1 MRPEHF
7 LLYHDSCLC
16 SHHCNLC
23 WANLVIL
30 QIALR
35 NSNETIRKELQ
46 RTQKNRFLMR
56 YALLLFT
63 LFISLFSNAQEL
75 EKSLLWK
82 ISGNGLKKPSYLF
95 GTIHL
100 TCDTSLDANTL
111 NALETTEQLYLEL
124 DMDDKSIQM
133 KLMKLMMMKDG
144 AKLSTLLSPEDFKIL
159 DEFMKKNL
167 NMSAKLF
174 DSFKPFMISSM
185 LFPKMLDC
193 KSQSVESELMKIT
206 KEQNEEIF
214 GLEKAEDQM
223 KVFDEIS
230 YQDQVDE
237 LLKTVKDNL
246 EKDKK
251 EFNEMMAIY
260 QNKDIEGMLKMM
272 SDSDNKI
279 TSENQDILLNDRNK
293 KWIPIMIKTMKDK
306 STFFGVGAGHL
317 AGEEGV
323 IKLLRKQGFKVEAVK

>member
-1 MRPEHF
+1 
-7 LLYHDSCLC
+7 
-16 SHHCNLC
+16 
-23 WANLVIL
+23 
-30 QIALR
+30 
-35 NSNETIRKELQ
+35 
-46 RTQKNRFLMR
+46 MR
-56 YALLLFT
+56 YVLLLFT

-100 TCDTSLDANTL
+100 TCDSSLDANTL
-111 NALETTEQLYLEL
+111 NALEATEQLYLEL

-133 KLMKLMMMKDG
+133 QMMKLMMMKDG

-193 KSQSVESELMKIT
+193 KSKSVESELMKIT

-214 GLEKAEDQM
+214 GLEIAEDQM

-230 YQDQVDE
+230 YQDQAEE

-251 EFNEMMAIY
+251 EFQEMITIY

-293 KWIPIMIKTMKDK
+293 NWIPIMVKIMKDK
-306 STFFGVGAGHL
+306 PTFFGVGAGHL

-323 IKLLRKQGFKVEAVK
+323 IKLVRKKGYKVEAVQ

>member
-1 MRPEHF
+1 MR
-7 LLYHDSCLC
+7 Y
-16 SHHCNLC
+16 
-23 WANLVIL
+23 VIL
-30 QIALR
+30 
-35 NSNETIRKELQ
+35 
-46 RTQKNRFLMR
+46 F
-56 YALLLFT
+56 FT

-111 NALETTEQLYLEL
+111 NALETTVPLYLEL

-167 NMSAKLF
+167 NMSAKMF

-230 YQDQVDE
+230 YQDQADE

-251 EFNEMMAIY
+251 EFQEMITIY
-260 QNKDIEGMLKMM
+260 QNKDIEGMLKIM

-293 KWIPIMIKTMKDK
+293 KWIPIMIKIMKDK
-306 STFFGVGAGHL
+306 PTFFGVGAGHL

-323 IKLLRKQGFKVEAVK
+323 IKLLRKQGYKVEAVQ

>member
-1 MRPEHF
+1 MR
-7 LLYHDSCLC
+7 Y
-16 SHHCNLC
+16 
-23 WANLVIL
+23 VIL
-30 QIALR
+30 
-35 NSNETIRKELQ
+35 
-46 RTQKNRFLMR
+46 F
-56 YALLLFT
+56 FT

-82 ISGNGLKKPSYLF
+82 ISGNGLNKPSYLF

-230 YQDQVDE
+230 YQDQADE

-251 EFNEMMAIY
+251 EFQEMITIY

-293 KWIPIMIKTMKDK
+293 KWIPIMIKIMKDK
-306 STFFGVGAGHL
+306 PTFFGVGAGHL

-323 IKLLRKQGFKVEAVK
+323 IKLLRKKGYKVEAVQ

>member
-1 MRPEHF
+1 
-7 LLYHDSCLC
+7 
-16 SHHCNLC
+16 
-23 WANLVIL
+23 
-30 QIALR
+30 
-35 NSNETIRKELQ
+35 
-46 RTQKNRFLMR
+46 MR
-56 YALLLFT
+56 YVLLLFT

-230 YQDQVDE
+230 YQDQADE

-251 EFNEMMAIY
+251 EFQEMITIY

-279 TSENQDILLNDRNK
+279 TSENQDILLNNRNK
-293 KWIPIMIKTMKDK
+293 NWIPIMVKIMKDK
-306 STFFGVGAGHL
+306 PTFFGVGAGHL

-323 IKLLRKQGFKVEAVK
+323 IKLLRKKGYKVEAVQ

>member
-1 MRPEHF
+1 
-7 LLYHDSCLC
+7 
-16 SHHCNLC
+16 
-23 WANLVIL
+23 
-30 QIALR
+30 
-35 NSNETIRKELQ
+35 
-46 RTQKNRFLMR
+46 MR

-100 TCDTSLDANTL
+100 TCDSSLDANTL
-111 NALETTEQLYLEL
+111 NALEATEQLYLEL

-133 KLMKLMMMKDG
+133 QMMKLMMMKDG

-159 DEFMKKNL
+159 DEFLKKNL
-167 NMSAKLF
+167 NMSAKMF

-193 KSQSVESELMKIT
+193 KSQSVESELMKVT

-230 YQDQVDE
+230 YQDQADE

-251 EFNEMMAIY
+251 EFIEMMTIY

-279 TSENQDILLNDRNK
+279 TSENQDILLNNRNK
-293 KWIPIMIKTMKDK
+293 NWIPIMVKIMKDK
-306 STFFGVGAGHL
+306 PTFFGVGAGHL

-323 IKLLRKQGFKVEAVK
+323 IKLLRKKGYKVEAIQ

>member
-1 MRPEHF
+1 
-7 LLYHDSCLC
+7 
-16 SHHCNLC
+16 
-23 WANLVIL
+23 
-30 QIALR
+30 
-35 NSNETIRKELQ
+35 
-46 RTQKNRFLMR
+46 MR
-56 YALLLFT
+56 YVFLLFT

-82 ISGNGLKKPSYLF
+82 ISGNGLNKPSYLF

-100 TCDTSLDANTL
+100 TCDTSLDENTL
-111 NALETTEQLYLEL
+111 NALEATEQLYLEL

-133 KLMKLMMMKDG
+133 QMMKLMMMKDG
-144 AKLSTLLSPEDFKIL
+144 TKLSTLLSAEDFKIL

-167 NMSAKLF
+167 NMSVKMF

-223 KVFDEIS
+223 KIFDEIS
-230 YQDQVDE
+230 YQDQADE

-251 EFNEMMAIY
+251 EFKEMITIY

-293 KWIPIMIKTMKDK
+293 NWIPIMIKIMKDK
-306 STFFGVGAGHL
+306 PTFFGVGAGHL

-323 IKLLRKQGFKVEAVK
+323 IKLLRKKGYKVEAVQ

>member
-1 MRPEHF
+1 
-7 LLYHDSCLC
+7 
-16 SHHCNLC
+16 
-23 WANLVIL
+23 
-30 QIALR
+30 
-35 NSNETIRKELQ
+35 
-46 RTQKNRFLMR
+46 MR
-56 YALLLFT
+56 YVLLLFT

-82 ISGNGLKKPSYLF
+82 ISGNGLNKPSYLF

-100 TCDTSLDANTL
+100 TCDTSLDENIL
-111 NALETTEQLYLEL
+111 NALEATEQLYLEL

-133 KLMKLMMMKDG
+133 QMMKLMMMKDG
-144 AKLSTLLSPEDFKIL
+144 TKLSTLLSPEDFKIL

-193 KSQSVESELMKIT
+193 KSKSVESELMKIT

-230 YQDQVDE
+230 YQDQADE

-251 EFNEMMAIY
+251 EFQEMITIY

-272 SDSDNKI
+272 NDSDNKI

-293 KWIPIMIKTMKDK
+293 NWIPIMVKTMKDK
-306 STFFGVGAGHL
+306 PTFFGVGAGHL

-323 IKLLRKQGFKVEAVK
+323 IKLLRKKGYKVEAVQ

>member
-1 MRPEHF
+1 MR
-7 LLYHDSCLC
+7 Y
-16 SHHCNLC
+16 
-23 WANLVIL
+23 VIL
-30 QIALR
+30 
-35 NSNETIRKELQ
+35 
-46 RTQKNRFLMR
+46 F
-56 YALLLFT
+56 FT

-230 YQDQVDE
+230 YQDQADE

-251 EFNEMMAIY
+251 EFQEMITIY

-279 TSENQDILLNDRNK
+279 TSKNQDILLNDRNK
-293 KWIPIMIKTMKDK
+293 KWIPIMIKIMKDK
-306 STFFGVGAGHL
+306 PTFFGVGAGHL

-323 IKLLRKQGFKVEAVK
+323 IKLLRKQGYKVEAVQ

>member
-1 MRPEHF
+1 
-7 LLYHDSCLC
+7 
-16 SHHCNLC
+16 
-23 WANLVIL
+23 
-30 QIALR
+30 
-35 NSNETIRKELQ
+35 
-46 RTQKNRFLMR
+46 MR
-56 YALLLFT
+56 YVLLLFT

-82 ISGNGLKKPSYLF
+82 ISGNGLNKPSYLF

-100 TCDTSLDANTL
+100 TCDTSLDENTL
-111 NALETTEQLYLEL
+111 NALEATEQLYLEL

-133 KLMKLMMMKDG
+133 QMMKLMMMKDG

-193 KSQSVESELMKIT
+193 KSKSVESELMKIT

-230 YQDQVDE
+230 YQDQAEE

-251 EFNEMMAIY
+251 EFQEMITIY
-260 QNKDIEGMLKMM
+260 QNKDIEGMLKLMNE
-272 SDSDNKI
+272 SDNKI

-293 KWIPIMIKTMKDK
+293 NWIPIMVKTMKDK
-306 STFFGVGAGHL
+306 PTFFGVGAGHL

-323 IKLLRKQGFKVEAVK
+323 IKLLRKKGYKVEAVQ

>member
-1 MRPEHF
+1 
-7 LLYHDSCLC
+7 
-16 SHHCNLC
+16 
-23 WANLVIL
+23 
-30 QIALR
+30 
-35 NSNETIRKELQ
+35 
-46 RTQKNRFLMR
+46 MR
-56 YALLLFT
+56 YVLLLFT
-63 LFISLFSNAQEL
+63 IFISLFSNAQEL

-82 ISGNGLKKPSYLF
+82 ISGNGLNKPSYLF

-100 TCDTSLDANTL
+100 TCDTSLDENTL
-111 NALETTEQLYLEL
+111 NALEATEQLYLEL

-133 KLMKLMMMKDG
+133 QMMKLMMMKDG

-167 NMSAKLF
+167 NMSVKLF

-193 KSQSVESELMKIT
+193 KSKSVESELMKIT

-230 YQDQVDE
+230 YQDQADE

-251 EFNEMMAIY
+251 EFQEMITIY

-272 SDSDNKI
+272 DDSDNKI
-279 TSENQDILLNDRNK
+279 TSENQDVLLNNRNK
-293 KWIPIMIKTMKDK
+293 NWIPIMIKIMKDK
-306 STFFGVGAGHL
+306 PTFFGVGAGHL

-323 IKLLRKQGFKVEAVK
+323 IKLLRKKGYKVEAVQ

>member
-1 MRPEHF
+1 
-7 LLYHDSCLC
+7 
-16 SHHCNLC
+16 
-23 WANLVIL
+23 
-30 QIALR
+30 
-35 NSNETIRKELQ
+35 
-46 RTQKNRFLMR
+46 MR
-56 YALLLFT
+56 YVLLLFT

-82 ISGNGLKKPSYLF
+82 ISGNGLNKPSYLF

-193 KSQSVESELMKIT
+193 KSKSVESELMKIT

-214 GLEKAEDQM
+214 GLEIAEDQM

-230 YQDQVDE
+230 YQDQAEE

-251 EFNEMMAIY
+251 EFQEMITIY
-260 QNKDIEGMLKMM
+260 QNKDIEGMLKLMNE
-272 SDSDNKI
+272 SDNKI

-293 KWIPIMIKTMKDK
+293 NWIPIMVKTMKDK
-306 STFFGVGAGHL
+306 PTFFGVGAGHL

-323 IKLLRKQGFKVEAVK
+323 IKLLRKKGYKVEAVQ

>member
-1 MRPEHF
+1 MR
-7 LLYHDSCLC
+7 Y
-16 SHHCNLC
+16 
-23 WANLVIL
+23 VIL
-30 QIALR
+30 FFTL
-35 NSNETIRKELQ
+35 
-46 RTQKNRFLMR
+46 F
-56 YALLLFT
+56 FT

-133 KLMKLMMMKDG
+133 QMMKLMMMKDG

-193 KSQSVESELMKIT
+193 KSKSVESELMKIT

-214 GLEKAEDQM
+214 GLEIAEDQM

-230 YQDQVDE
+230 YQDQAEE

-251 EFNEMMAIY
+251 EFQEMITIY

-293 KWIPIMIKTMKDK
+293 KWIPIMVKIMKDK
-306 STFFGVGAGHL
+306 PTFFGVGAGHL

-323 IKLLRKQGFKVEAVK
+323 IKLLRKQGYKVEAVQ

>member
-1 MRPEHF
+1 MR
-7 LLYHDSCLC
+7 Y
-16 SHHCNLC
+16 
-23 WANLVIL
+23 VIL
-30 QIALR
+30 
-35 NSNETIRKELQ
+35 
-46 RTQKNRFLMR
+46 F
-56 YALLLFT
+56 FT

-82 ISGNGLKKPSYLF
+82 ISGNGLNKPSYLF

-111 NALETTEQLYLEL
+111 NALEATEQLYLEL

-133 KLMKLMMMKDG
+133 QMMKLMMMKDG

-214 GLEKAEDQM
+214 GLEIAEDQM

-230 YQDQVDE
+230 YQDQAEE

-251 EFNEMMAIY
+251 EFQEMITIY

-293 KWIPIMIKTMKDK
+293 NWIPIMVKIMKDK
-306 STFFGVGAGHL
+306 PTFFGVGAGHL

-323 IKLLRKQGFKVEAVK
+323 IKLLRKKGYKVEAVQ

>member
-1 MRPEHF
+1 MR
-7 LLYHDSCLC
+7 Y
-16 SHHCNLC
+16 
-23 WANLVIL
+23 VIL
-30 QIALR
+30 
-35 NSNETIRKELQ
+35 
-46 RTQKNRFLMR
+46 F
-56 YALLLFT
+56 FT

-167 NMSAKLF
+167 NMSAKMF

-193 KSQSVESELMKIT
+193 KSKSVESELMKIT

-230 YQDQVDE
+230 YQDQADE

-251 EFNEMMAIY
+251 EFQEMITIY

-279 TSENQDILLNDRNK
+279 TSENQEILLNDRNK
-293 KWIPIMIKTMKDK
+293 NWIPIMIKTMKDK
-306 STFFGVGAGHL
+306 PTFFGVGAGHL

-323 IKLLRKQGFKVEAVK
+323 IKLLRKKGYKVEAVQ

>member
-1 MRPEHF
+1 
-7 LLYHDSCLC
+7 
-16 SHHCNLC
+16 
-23 WANLVIL
+23 
-30 QIALR
+30 
-35 NSNETIRKELQ
+35 
-46 RTQKNRFLMR
+46 MR
-56 YALLLFT
+56 YVLLLFT
-63 LFISLFSNAQEL
+63 IFISLFSNAQEL

-82 ISGNGLKKPSYLF
+82 ISGNGLNKPSYLF

-111 NALETTEQLYLEL
+111 NALEATEQLYLEL

-133 KLMKLMMMKDG
+133 QMMKLMMMKDG

-193 KSQSVESELMKIT
+193 KSKSVESELMKIT

-214 GLEKAEDQM
+214 GLEIAEDQM

-230 YQDQVDE
+230 YQDQAEE

-251 EFNEMMAIY
+251 EFQEMITIY
-260 QNKDIEGMLKMM
+260 QNKDIEGMLKLMNE
-272 SDSDNKI
+272 SDNKI
-279 TSENQDILLNDRNK
+279 TADNQDQLLNNRNIN
-293 KWIPIMIKTMKDK
+293 WIPVIIKAMNDK
-306 STFFGVGAGHL
+306 PTFFGVGAAHL
-317 AGEEGV
+317 AGENGV
-323 IKLLRKQGFKVEAVK
+323 IKLLRKKGYKVEAVK

>member
-1 MRPEHF
+1 
-7 LLYHDSCLC
+7 
-16 SHHCNLC
+16 
-23 WANLVIL
+23 
-30 QIALR
+30 
-35 NSNETIRKELQ
+35 
-46 RTQKNRFLMR
+46 MR

-82 ISGNGLKKPSYLF
+82 ISGNGLNKPSYLF

-167 NMSAKLF
+167 NMSAKMF

-230 YQDQVDE
+230 YQDQADE

-251 EFNEMMAIY
+251 EFQEMITIY

-293 KWIPIMIKTMKDK
+293 KWIPIMIKIMKDK
-306 STFFGVGAGHL
+306 PTFFGVGAGHL

-323 IKLLRKQGFKVEAVK
+323 IKLLRKQGYKVEAVQ

>member
-1 MRPEHF
+1 MR
-7 LLYHDSCLC
+7 Y
-16 SHHCNLC
+16 
-23 WANLVIL
+23 VIL
-30 QIALR
+30 
-35 NSNETIRKELQ
+35 
-46 RTQKNRFLMR
+46 F
-56 YALLLFT
+56 FT

-111 NALETTEQLYLEL
+111 NALEATEQLYLEL

-133 KLMKLMMMKDG
+133 QMMKLMMMKDG

-230 YQDQVDE
+230 YQDQAEE

-251 EFNEMMAIY
+251 EFQEMITIY

-272 SDSDNKI
+272 NDSDNKI
-279 TSENQDILLNDRNK
+279 TSENQDILLNNRNK
-293 KWIPIMIKTMKDK
+293 NWIPIMVKIMKDK
-306 STFFGVGAGHL
+306 PTFFGVGAGHL

-323 IKLLRKQGFKVEAVK
+323 IKLLRKKGYKVEAIQ

>member
-1 MRPEHF
+1 
-7 LLYHDSCLC
+7 
-16 SHHCNLC
+16 
-23 WANLVIL
+23 
-30 QIALR
+30 
-35 NSNETIRKELQ
+35 
-46 RTQKNRFLMR
+46 MR
-56 YALLLFT
+56 YVLLLFT

-82 ISGNGLKKPSYLF
+82 ISGNGLNKPSYLF

-133 KLMKLMMMKDG
+133 QMMKLMMMKDG

-167 NMSAKLF
+167 NMSVKLF

-193 KSQSVESELMKIT
+193 KSKSVESELMKIT

-214 GLEKAEDQM
+214 GLEIAEDQM

-230 YQDQVDE
+230 YQDQAEE

-251 EFNEMMAIY
+251 EFQEMITIY

-293 KWIPIMIKTMKDK
+293 NWIPIMVKIMKDK
-306 STFFGVGAGHL
+306 PTFFGVGAGHL

-323 IKLLRKQGFKVEAVK
+323 IKLLRKKGYKVEAVQ

>member
-1 MRPEHF
+1 
-7 LLYHDSCLC
+7 
-16 SHHCNLC
+16 
-23 WANLVIL
+23 
-30 QIALR
+30 
-35 NSNETIRKELQ
+35 
-46 RTQKNRFLMR
+46 MR
-56 YALLLFT
+56 YVLLLFT

-82 ISGNGLKKPSYLF
+82 ISGNGLNKPSYLF

-100 TCDTSLDANTL
+100 TCDTSLDENTL
-111 NALETTEQLYLEL
+111 NALEATEQLYLEL

-133 KLMKLMMMKDG
+133 QMMKLMMMKDG
-144 AKLSTLLSPEDFKIL
+144 AKLSTLLSAEDFKIL

-167 NMSAKLF
+167 NMSVKLF

-193 KSQSVESELMKIT
+193 KSKSVESELMKIT

-230 YQDQVDE
+230 YQDQADE

-251 EFNEMMAIY
+251 EFQEMITIY

-272 SDSDNKI
+272 DDSDNKI
-279 TSENQDILLNDRNK
+279 TSENQDVLLNNRNK
-293 KWIPIMIKTMKDK
+293 NWIPIMIKIMKDK
-306 STFFGVGAGHL
+306 PTFFGVGAGHL

-323 IKLLRKQGFKVEAVK
+323 IKLLRKKGYKVEAVQ

>member
-1 MRPEHF
+1 MR
-7 LLYHDSCLC
+7 Y
-16 SHHCNLC
+16 
-23 WANLVIL
+23 VIL
-30 QIALR
+30 
-35 NSNETIRKELQ
+35 
-46 RTQKNRFLMR
+46 F
-56 YALLLFT
+56 FT

-82 ISGNGLKKPSYLF
+82 ISGNGLNKPSYLF

-230 YQDQVDE
+230 YQDQADE

-251 EFNEMMAIY
+251 EFQEMITIY

-293 KWIPIMIKTMKDK
+293 KWIPIMIKIMKDK
-306 STFFGVGAGHL
+306 PTFFGVGAGHL

-323 IKLLRKQGFKVEAVK
+323 IKLLRKQGYKVEAII

>member
-1 MRPEHF
+1 
-7 LLYHDSCLC
+7 
-16 SHHCNLC
+16 
-23 WANLVIL
+23 
-30 QIALR
+30 
-35 NSNETIRKELQ
+35 
-46 RTQKNRFLMR
+46 MR
-56 YALLLFT
+56 YVLLLFT

-82 ISGNGLKKPSYLF
+82 ISGNGLNKPSYLF

-100 TCDTSLDANTL
+100 TCDTSLDENIL
-111 NALETTEQLYLEL
+111 NALEATEQLYLEL

-133 KLMKLMMMKDG
+133 QMMKLMMMKDG
-144 AKLSTLLSPEDFKIL
+144 TKLSTLLSPEDFKIL

-193 KSQSVESELMKIT
+193 KSKSVESELMKIT

-293 KWIPIMIKTMKDK
+293 KWIPIMIKIMKDK
-306 STFFGVGAGHL
+306 PTFFGVGAGHL

-323 IKLLRKQGFKVEAVK
+323 IKLLRKKGYKVEAVQ

>member
-1 MRPEHF
+1 
-7 LLYHDSCLC
+7 
-16 SHHCNLC
+16 
-23 WANLVIL
+23 
-30 QIALR
+30 
-35 NSNETIRKELQ
+35 
-46 RTQKNRFLMR
+46 MR
-56 YALLLFT
+56 YVLLLFT

-82 ISGNGLKKPSYLF
+82 ISGNGLNKPSYLF

-111 NALETTEQLYLEL
+111 NALEATEQLYLEL

-133 KLMKLMMMKDG
+133 QMMKLMMMKDG

-230 YQDQVDE
+230 YQDQADE

-251 EFNEMMAIY
+251 EFQEMITIY

-293 KWIPIMIKTMKDK
+293 NWIPIMVKIMKDK
-306 STFFGVGAGHL
+306 PTFFGVGAGHL

-323 IKLLRKQGFKVEAVK
+323 IKLLRKKGYKVEAVQ

>member
-1 MRPEHF
+1 
-7 LLYHDSCLC
+7 
-16 SHHCNLC
+16 
-23 WANLVIL
+23 
-30 QIALR
+30 
-35 NSNETIRKELQ
+35 
-46 RTQKNRFLMR
+46 MR
-56 YALLLFT
+56 YVLLLFT

-82 ISGNGLKKPSYLF
+82 ISGNGLNKPSYLF

-100 TCDTSLDANTL
+100 TCDTSLDENTL
-111 NALETTEQLYLEL
+111 NALEATEQLYLEL

-133 KLMKLMMMKDG
+133 QMMKLMMMKDG
-144 AKLSTLLSPEDFKIL
+144 TKLSTLLSPEDFKIL

-230 YQDQVDE
+230 YQDQAEE

-251 EFNEMMAIY
+251 EFQEMITIY

-279 TSENQDILLNDRNK
+279 TSENQDILLNNRNK
-293 KWIPIMIKTMKDK
+293 NWIPIMVKIMKDK
-306 STFFGVGAGHL
+306 PTFFGVGAGHL

-323 IKLLRKQGFKVEAVK
+323 IKLLRKKGYKVEAVQ

>member
-1 MRPEHF
+1 
-7 LLYHDSCLC
+7 
-16 SHHCNLC
+16 
-23 WANLVIL
+23 
-30 QIALR
+30 
-35 NSNETIRKELQ
+35 
-46 RTQKNRFLMR
+46 MR
-56 YALLLFT
+56 YVLLLFT
-63 LFISLFSNAQEL
+63 IFISLFSNAQEL

-82 ISGNGLKKPSYLF
+82 ISGNGLNKPSYLF

-111 NALETTEQLYLEL
+111 NALEATEQLYLEL

-133 KLMKLMMMKDG
+133 QMMKLMMMKDG

-167 NMSAKLF
+167 NMSVKMF

-193 KSQSVESELMKIT
+193 KSKSVESELMKIT

-214 GLEKAEDQM
+214 GLEIAEDQM

-230 YQDQVDE
+230 YQDQAEE

-251 EFNEMMAIY
+251 EFQEMITIY
-260 QNKDIEGMLKMM
+260 QNKDIEGMLKIM

-293 KWIPIMIKTMKDK
+293 KWIPIMIKIIKDK
-306 STFFGVGAGHL
+306 PTFFGVGAGHL

-323 IKLLRKQGFKVEAVK
+323 IKLLRKKGYKVEAVQ

>member
-1 MRPEHF
+1 
-7 LLYHDSCLC
+7 
-16 SHHCNLC
+16 
-23 WANLVIL
+23 
-30 QIALR
+30 
-35 NSNETIRKELQ
+35 
-46 RTQKNRFLMR
+46 MR

-82 ISGNGLKKPSYLF
+82 ISGNGLNKPSYLF

-100 TCDTSLDANTL
+100 TCDSSLDANTL
-111 NALETTEQLYLEL
+111 NALEATEQLYLEL

-133 KLMKLMMMKDG
+133 QMMKLMMMKDG

-167 NMSAKLF
+167 NMSVKMF

-193 KSQSVESELMKIT
+193 KSKSVESELMKIT

-214 GLEKAEDQM
+214 GLEIAEDQM

-230 YQDQVDE
+230 YQDQAEE

-251 EFNEMMAIY
+251 EFQEMITIY
-260 QNKDIEGMLKMM
+260 QNKDIEGMLKIM

-293 KWIPIMIKTMKDK
+293 KWIPIMIKIIKDK
-306 STFFGVGAGHL
+306 PTFFGVGAGHL

-323 IKLLRKQGFKVEAVK
+323 IKLLRKKGYKVEAVQ

>member
-1 MRPEHF
+1 MR
-7 LLYHDSCLC
+7 Y
-16 SHHCNLC
+16 
-23 WANLVIL
+23 VIL
-30 QIALR
+30 
-35 NSNETIRKELQ
+35 
-46 RTQKNRFLMR
+46 F
-56 YALLLFT
+56 FT

-167 NMSAKLF
+167 DMSAKLF

-230 YQDQVDE
+230 YQDQADE

-251 EFNEMMAIY
+251 EFQEMITIY

-293 KWIPIMIKTMKDK
+293 NWIPIMVKIMKDK
-306 STFFGVGAGHL
+306 PTFFGVGAGHL

-323 IKLLRKQGFKVEAVK
+323 IKLLRKKGYKVEAVQ

>member
-1 MRPEHF
+1 
-7 LLYHDSCLC
+7 
-16 SHHCNLC
+16 
-23 WANLVIL
+23 
-30 QIALR
+30 
-35 NSNETIRKELQ
+35 
-46 RTQKNRFLMR
+46 MR
-56 YALLLFT
+56 YVLLLFT

-100 TCDTSLDANTL
+100 TCDSSLDANTL
-111 NALETTEQLYLEL
+111 NALEATEQLYLEL

-133 KLMKLMMMKDG
+133 QMMKLMMMKDG

-159 DEFMKKNL
+159 DEFLKKNL
-167 NMSAKLF
+167 NMSAKMF

-193 KSQSVESELMKIT
+193 KSQSVESELMKVT

-230 YQDQVDE
+230 YQDQADE

-251 EFNEMMAIY
+251 EFIEMMTIY

-279 TSENQDILLNDRNK
+279 TSENQDILLNNRNK
-293 KWIPIMIKTMKDK
+293 NWIPIMVKIMKDK
-306 STFFGVGAGHL
+306 PTFFGVGAGHL

-323 IKLLRKQGFKVEAVK
+323 IKLLRKKGYKVEAIQ

>member
-1 MRPEHF
+1 
-7 LLYHDSCLC
+7 
-16 SHHCNLC
+16 
-23 WANLVIL
+23 
-30 QIALR
+30 
-35 NSNETIRKELQ
+35 
-46 RTQKNRFLMR
+46 MR

-82 ISGNGLKKPSYLF
+82 ISGNGLNKPSYLF

-100 TCDTSLDANTL
+100 TCDTSLDENTL
-111 NALETTEQLYLEL
+111 NALEATEQLYLEL

-133 KLMKLMMMKDG
+133 QMMKLMMMKDG

-230 YQDQVDE
+230 YQDQADE

-251 EFNEMMAIY
+251 EFQEMITIY

-272 SDSDNKI
+272 NDSDNKI

-293 KWIPIMIKTMKDK
+293 NWIPIMVKTMKDK
-306 STFFGVGAGHL
+306 PTFFGVGAAHL
-317 AGEEGV
+317 AGENGV
-323 IKLLRKQGFKVEAVK
+323 IKLLRKKGYKVEAVK

>member
-1 MRPEHF
+1 
-7 LLYHDSCLC
+7 
-16 SHHCNLC
+16 
-23 WANLVIL
+23 
-30 QIALR
+30 
-35 NSNETIRKELQ
+35 
-46 RTQKNRFLMR
+46 MR
-56 YALLLFT
+56 YVLLLFT

-82 ISGNGLKKPSYLF
+82 ISGNGLNKPSYLF

-100 TCDTSLDANTL
+100 TCDTSLDENTL
-111 NALETTEQLYLEL
+111 NALEATEQLYLEL

-133 KLMKLMMMKDG
+133 QMMKLMMMKDG

-159 DEFMKKNL
+159 DEFLKKNL
-167 NMSAKLF
+167 NMSAKMF

-193 KSQSVESELMKIT
+193 KSQSVESELMKVT

-230 YQDQVDE
+230 YQDQADE

-251 EFNEMMAIY
+251 EFIEMMTIY

-279 TSENQDILLNDRNK
+279 TSENQDILLNNRNK
-293 KWIPIMIKTMKDK
+293 NWIPIMVKIMKDK
-306 STFFGVGAGHL
+306 PTFFGVGAGHL

-323 IKLLRKQGFKVEAVK
+323 IKLLRKKGYKVEAIQ

>member
-1 MRPEHF
+1 
-7 LLYHDSCLC
+7 
-16 SHHCNLC
+16 
-23 WANLVIL
+23 
-30 QIALR
+30 
-35 NSNETIRKELQ
+35 
-46 RTQKNRFLMR
+46 MR
-56 YALLLFT
+56 YVLLLFT
-63 LFISLFSNAQEL
+63 IFISLFSNAQEL

-82 ISGNGLKKPSYLF
+82 ISGNGLNKPSYLF

-100 TCDTSLDANTL
+100 TCDTSLDENTL
-111 NALETTEQLYLEL
+111 NALEATEQLYLEL

-133 KLMKLMMMKDG
+133 QMMKLMMMKNG
-144 AKLSTLLSPEDFKIL
+144 TKLSTLLSPEDFKIL
-159 DEFMKKNL
+159 DDFMKKNL

-174 DSFKPFMISSM
+174 DGFKPFMISSM

-193 KSQSVESELMKIT
+193 KSESVESELIKIT

-230 YQDQVDE
+230 YQDQAEE

-293 KWIPIMIKTMKDK
+293 KWIPIMIKIMKDK
-306 STFFGVGAGHL
+306 PTFFGVGAGHL

-323 IKLLRKQGFKVEAVK
+323 IKLLRKKGYKVEAVQ

>member
-1 MRPEHF
+1 
-7 LLYHDSCLC
+7 
-16 SHHCNLC
+16 
-23 WANLVIL
+23 
-30 QIALR
+30 
-35 NSNETIRKELQ
+35 
-46 RTQKNRFLMR
+46 MR
-56 YALLLFT
+56 YVLLLFT
-63 LFISLFSNAQEL
+63 IFISLFSNAQEL

-82 ISGNGLKKPSYLF
+82 ISGNGLNKPSYLF

-111 NALETTEQLYLEL
+111 NALEATEQLYLEL

-133 KLMKLMMMKDG
+133 QMMKLMMMKDG

-193 KSQSVESELMKIT
+193 KSKSVESELMKIT

-230 YQDQVDE
+230 YQDQAEE

-251 EFNEMMAIY
+251 EFQEMITIY

-272 SDSDNKI
+272 NDSDNKI
-279 TSENQDILLNDRNK
+279 TSENQDILLNNRNK
-293 KWIPIMIKTMKDK
+293 NWIPIMVKIMKDK
-306 STFFGVGAGHL
+306 PTFFGVGAGHL

-323 IKLLRKQGFKVEAVK
+323 IKLLRKKGYKVEAIQ

>member
-1 MRPEHF
+1 
-7 LLYHDSCLC
+7 
-16 SHHCNLC
+16 
-23 WANLVIL
+23 
-30 QIALR
+30 
-35 NSNETIRKELQ
+35 
-46 RTQKNRFLMR
+46 MR

-100 TCDTSLDANTL
+100 TCDSSLDANTL
-111 NALETTEQLYLEL
+111 NALEATEQLYLEL

-133 KLMKLMMMKDG
+133 QMMKLMMMKDG

-159 DEFMKKNL
+159 DEFLKKNL
-167 NMSAKLF
+167 NMSAKMF

-193 KSQSVESELMKIT
+193 KSQSVESELMKVT

-230 YQDQVDE
+230 YQDQADE

-251 EFNEMMAIY
+251 EFIEMMTIY

-279 TSENQDILLNDRNK
+279 TSENQDILLNNRNK
-293 KWIPIMIKTMKDK
+293 NWIPIMVKIMKDK
-306 STFFGVGAGHL
+306 PTFFGVGAGHL
-317 AGEEGV
+317 AGENGV
-323 IKLLRKQGFKVEAVK
+323 IKLLRKKGYKVEALK